1 MIASSRAA
9 LSRTVRETTPW
20 VTIPNITSPV
30 CGPYG
35 PIPRLV
41 LRPTR
46 PLQAAGIRTE
56 PPPSL
61 APAAG
66 TMPAATAAPDPPD
79 EPPGVRAMSQGL
91 RAAPHSSGSVTPFA
105 PNSGVFV
112 LPKMTSPAS
121 RKRCVTRAWP
131 SATSSAR
138 AREPLDV
145 GKPAYSC
152 PRSFTRN
159 GTPAKEPDRPGSTA
173 WASATSVKEA
183 TTALIVGL
191 TASQRCRAFEQ
202 LDGGD
207 VLLGHQAGQS
217 RRVRAE
223 VLAQVHGRSLG
234 RHIPLR
240 LAC

>member
-1 MIASSRAA
+1 ILRVPGRRVIISANGTEGSAAAYPAPWSGPMIASSRAA

-112 LPKMTSPAS
+112 LP
-121 RKRCVTRAWP
+121 
-131 SATSSAR
+131 
-138 AREPLDV
+138 
-145 GKPAYSC
+145 
-152 PRSFTRN
+152 
-159 GTPAKEPDRPGSTA
+159 
-173 WASATSVKEA
+173 
-183 TTALIVGL
+183 
-191 TASQRCRAFEQ
+191 
-202 LDGGD
+202 
-207 VLLGHQAGQS
+207 
-217 RRVRAE
+217 
-223 VLAQVHGRSLG
+223 
-234 RHIPLR
+234 
-240 LAC
+240 